1 MSRKTNAGRNPI
13 RSASIV
19 NFTGLFMGY
28 VRSRIRPET
37 TARRT
42 NAAIITA
49 SVTPEI
55 RSIDDIPKSVRI

>member
-19 NFTGLFMGY
+19 NFTGLFIGY

-37 TARRT
+37 TASKKK
-42 NAAIITA
+42 AAIITA
-49 SVTPEI
+49 NVTPEI
-55 RSIDDIPKSVRI
+55 RSIDDIPKSVRM